1 MGLLDFLFGKK
12 DSGSVDQQLRN
23 EAAMQHQEAVI
34 NENVNG
40 AFQMNVED
48 VFTITGRGTVV
59 TGRITSG
66 KIGINESVVNRT
78 SGQRYMVAGI
88 EMFRKTAEYAQAGD
102 NVGLLLRDADRE
114 SVCKGDILTK

>member
-23 EAAMQHQEAVI
+23 EAAMQHQEAI
-34 NENVNG
+34 TNENVNG
-40 AFQMNVED
+40 SFQMTVED
-48 VFTITGRGTVV
+48 VFTIAGRGTVV

-66 KIGINESVVNRT
+66 KIGINESVVSRT

-88 EMFRKTAEYAQAGD
+88 EMFRKSLDYAQAGD
-102 NVGLLLRDADRE
+102 NVGLLLRDANRD
-114 SVCKGDILTK
+114 SISKGDILTK

>member
-12 DSGSVDQQLRN
+12 ETGSIDEQLKN
-23 EAAMQHQEAVI
+23 EANMQQQQAII

-40 AFQMNVED
+40 EFSMTVED

-66 KIGINESVVNRT
+66 SIGQGETVVNRT
-78 SGQRYMVAGI
+78 TSKSYGVAGI
-88 EMFRKTAEYAQAGD
+88 EAFRKTLDRAQAGD
-102 NVGLLLRDADRE
+102 NVGLLLRDADRD

>member
-40 AFQMNVED
+40 AFQMTVED

-66 KIGINESVVNRT
+66 SIGQGETVVNKTT
-78 SGQRYMVAGI
+78 SKSYGVAGI
-88 EMFRKTAEYAQAGD
+88 EAFRKTLDRAQAGD
-102 NVGLLLRDADRE
+102 NVGLLLRDADRD